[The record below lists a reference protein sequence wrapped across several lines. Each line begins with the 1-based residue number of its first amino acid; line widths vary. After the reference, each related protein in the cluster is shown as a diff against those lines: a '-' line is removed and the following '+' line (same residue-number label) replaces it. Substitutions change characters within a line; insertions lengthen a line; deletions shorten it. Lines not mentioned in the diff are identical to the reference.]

1 MHHAGHHTGFIQDNT
16 NQFSVFLRLA
26 DFFLI
31 QVILFLCLV
40 WKGADYNEQYI
51 ITGLVS
57 LLAFALFSE
66 SIQLYRYWPSN
77 TFSQQI
83 VYILISWMMAV
94 SAACLYL
101 FFTKSGADV
110 SRLIVGFWLVLTGIT
125 LVTWRILFR
134 FIIVYFRKTLISNKR
149 VAILGLTDS
158 GIALANEL
166 IEHPESGYSL
176 RAFFDDR
183 DIDRLPESYLDKL
196 DGRIDEAVNLAR
208 QGDLDVVYIALPLV
222 AQSRIERILR
232 LLGDTTV
239 NIRILPNLLSYSLL
253 NSKFTSIGDIEAL
266 SVTESPLSGNISF
279 VKRIEDIIGSLI
291 ILSVICLP
299 MLVIGVLIK
308 LDSKGPVI
316 FKQRRYGLDGKAI
329 EVWKFR
335 TMSVCENGDVIK
347 QATKNDSRVTRLG
360 SILRRTSLDELPQFI
375 NVLQGSMS
383 IVGPRPHAV
392 AHNEQYRKAIDFY
405 MLRHKVK
412 PGITGWA
419 QINGWRGETDTL
431 LKMEKRV
438 EYDLEYIRQ
447 WTFLL
452 DIKIIFLTVLH
463 GFNDKNAL

>member
-1 MHHAGHHTGFIQDNT
+1 MRNNGFIQDNA

-26 DFFLI
+26 DFLLI
-31 QVILFLCLV
+31 QVTLFICLV
-40 WKGADYNEQYI
+40 WKGTNYNEYYI
-51 ITGLVS
+51 ITSLVS
-57 LLAFALFSE
+57 LVAFALFSE
-66 SIQLYRYWPSN
+66 SIQLYRSWPSN
-77 TFSQQI
+77 AFLQQI
-83 VYILISWMMAV
+83 VYILTSWLMAMSAV
-94 SAACLYL
+94 SFYL
-101 FFTKSGADV
+101 FFTKTGAEV
-110 SRLIVGFWLVLTGIT
+110 SRLIVGLWLVSTGLG
-125 LVTWRILFR
+125 LVTWRIIFR
-134 FIIVYFRKTLISNKR
+134 FIIVYFRKKLMRDQR
-149 VAILGLTDS
+149 VAIIGVTDS
-158 GIALANEL
+158 GVALANEL

-183 DIDRLPESYLDKL
+183 DTDRLPKSYLDKL
-196 DGRIDEAVNLAR
+196 DGRIEQAVNMAR
-208 QGDLDVVYIALPLV
+208 QGDLDIVYIALPLV
-222 AQSRIERILR
+222 AQNRIERILR

-253 NSKFTSIGDIEAL
+253 NSRFTSIGDIDAL

-279 VKRIEDIIGSLI
+279 VKRFEDIIGSLI

-299 MLVIGVLIK
+299 MLVIGVLVK
-308 LDSKGPVI
+308 LDSKGPVM
-316 FKQRRYGLDGKAI
+316 FRQRRYGLDGKPI

-335 TMSVCENGDVIK
+335 TMSVCENGDVVT

-431 LKMEKRV
+431 FKMEKRV
-438 EYDLEYIRQ
+438 EYDLEYIRK
-447 WTFLL
+447 WSFLF
-452 DIKIIFLTVLH
+452 DIKIIWLTLLH

>member
-1 MHHAGHHTGFIQDNT
+1 MHNTGFIQDNT
-16 NQFSVFLRLA
+16 NQFSVFLRLT

-31 QVILFLCLV
+31 QVVLLLCLV
-40 WKGADYNEQYI
+40 WQGADYNELYI
-51 ITGLVS
+51 ITSLVS
-57 LLAFALFSE
+57 LVAFTFVSE
-66 SIQLYRYWPSN
+66 SIQLYRSWPSN
-77 TFSQQI
+77 TFLQQI
-83 VYILISWMMAV
+83 IYILISWIMAI

-101 FFTKSGADV
+101 FFTKSGSDV
-110 SRLIVGFWLVLTGIT
+110 SRLIVGFWLVLTGT
-125 LVTWRILFR
+125 SLVIWRILFR
-134 FIIVYFRKTLISNKR
+134 LIIVYFRKKLISNQR
-149 VAILGLTDS
+149 VAIIGLTDS

-166 IEHPESGYSL
+166 IKHSESGYSL
-176 RAFFDDR
+176 SAFFDDR
-183 DIDRLPESYLDKL
+183 ATGRLPESYFDKL
-196 DGRIDEAVNLAR
+196 DGRIEQAVNLAR

-222 AQSRIERILR
+222 AQNRIEGILR

-253 NSKFTSIGDIEAL
+253 NSRFTSIGDIEAL

-279 VKRIEDIIGSLI
+279 IKRIEDIIGSLI

-299 MLVIGVLIK
+299 MLVISVLIK
-308 LDSKGPVI
+308 FDSKGPVI
-316 FKQRRYGLDGKAI
+316 FKQRRYGLDGKPI
-329 EVWKFR
+329 DVWKFR

-347 QATKNDSRVTRLG
+347 QATKNDARITRLG
-360 SILRRTSLDELPQFI
+360 SLLRRTSLDELPQFI
-375 NVLQGSMS
+375 NVLQGNMS

-431 LKMEKRV
+431 FKMEKRV
-438 EYDLEYIRQ
+438 EYDLDYIRK
-447 WTFLL
+447 WTFSL
-452 DIKIIFLTVLH
+452 DLKIIFLTVLR